1 MLTRLLTDAAAPI
14 AGLSAATFAYGAAAM
29 LPVWLPSALGRR
41 RKRSVVMG
49 KDDNLVRRMRKDSDV
64 AQQLAAWHDAMFEK
78 Q

>member
-41 RKRSVVMG
+41 RKRSG

-64 AQQLAAWHDAMFEK
+64 AQQLATWHDAMFEK